1 MQPIINQINEL
12 APFLSEPDLDWIV
25 PKLLSH
31 YDSRIRILARK
42 AYGSAANQTDYGPS
56 VALQAFR
63 EWISLEL
70 HSALKTF
77 LFKSEHWRT
86 GRNIDPYLIKSI
98 SRLADRL
105 KWNQEGDKKTNALVC
120 PGCKYLLKKEF
131 LQPFGQL
138 WKCDSCYEQAQ
149 MIDNEILKTNNNLIA
164 IKLEMKAK
172 IFKAFAFHSKN
183 GYRCP
188 DCSRFI
194 PESSNGIFGITC
206 PYPDCS
212 YFGEVTNL
220 EKMIHPVSLTRRINL
235 SLQTP
240 IDEKH
245 QIQELIVSHNIEAEY
260 RIQASETFSEEFNIL
275 KQVVE
280 NQLDLIKRTNCI
292 GTKLQKIL
300 MYEAY
305 TNIINKYPEE
315 MVSYLVHRKQNA
327 DFPLQAKIFQ
337 EYVGLIQDSLPYTFN
352 QNGKEYEIVSLLDP
366 KISLFDG
373 ISVFDAVVRSDYTI
387 PNNTKECYM
396 GGRKFKNY
404 GPCFIGLILDIEDKN
419 KNISIKNEIKEYS
432 FVQIKMNE
440 TINSGTPVTVK
451 HYRMPSHY
459 EMGSLVYLQR
469 TRKKIVDKVYY
480 KIYGKQRKIN
490 GNELFGDIV

>member
-1 MQPIINQINEL
+1 MQQIINQINEL
-12 APFLSEPDLDWIV
+12 APFLDKSDLGWIV

-31 YDSRIRILARK
+31 YDARIRLLARR
-42 AYGSAANQTDYGPS
+42 AYGSAANQTENGPS
-56 VALQAFR
+56 VALSAFR
-63 EWISLEL
+63 EWVKNEL
-70 HSALKTF
+70 NSALETF
-77 LFKSEHWRT
+77 LFKSEHWRS
-86 GRNIDPYLIKSI
+86 GRDIEPYLIKSI

-105 KWNQEGDKKTNALVC
+105 KWGQESEKKVNALVC

-138 WKCDSCYEQAQ
+138 WKCPACYEQTQ
-149 MIDNEILKTNNNLIA
+149 IIDGEILKANDLMA

-172 IFKAFAFHSKN
+172 LFKAFAFHSKT

-188 DCSRFI
+188 ECYRFI
-194 PESSNGIFGITC
+194 PESSNGAHGIVC

-212 YFGEVTNL
+212 YFGSVSHL
-220 EKMIHPVSLTRRINL
+220 EKMIHPVSLTRRNNL

-245 QIQELIVSHNIEAEY
+245 QIQELIVSHNIEAEC
-260 RIQASETFSEEFNIL
+260 RIQASETFVEELNIL
-275 KQVVE
+275 KQVVDG
-280 NQLDLIKRTNCI
+280 QLDLVKRTNCA
-292 GTKLQKIL
+292 GTKLQKVL

-305 TNIINKYPEE
+305 KNIINEYPEE
-315 MVSYLVHRKQNA
+315 MVSYLVHRKQSA

-337 EYVGLIQDSLPYTFN
+337 EYVGLMQDSLPYTII
-352 QNGKEYEIVSLLDP
+352 QNNEEHEIVSLLDP

-373 ISVFDAVVRSDYTI
+373 ISIFDASVRFDHTI
-387 PNNTKECYM
+387 PNNTTECYM

-404 GPCFIGLILDIEDKN
+404 GPCFIGLILDIEN
-419 KNISIKNEIKEYS
+419 KNTNFSIKNEIEEYS
-432 FVQIKMNE
+432 FVQIKMKN
-440 TINSGTPVTVK
+440 TVDVGTPVTVK

-469 TRKKIVDKVYY
+469 ARKKIVDKVYF
-480 KIYGKQRKIN
+480 KTNGKQRKTKPD
-490 GNELFGDIV
+490 ELFGDLV